1 MQRIDGK
8 IVFSASDLVNF
19 TECEHLVAL
28 DLLDLESPLPKA
40 KEDPQAE
47 IVARMGFAHEEAYLK
62 RLREAGLD
70 PINVRESAKDVAGAL
85 ERTREAMAKGAAVI
99 YQGCLRSA
107 DFLGYVDF
115 LRRTD
120 EPPALGQASYEAVD
134 TKLARS
140 AKPSFILQLCL
151 YSDLLGEAQGAL
163 PRRMHVVLG
172 DGSERSLRLLDYF
185 YYYRAV
191 KERFLEWV
199 GRGVAGTYPERSAR
213 CDTCRWR
220 ELCAERWLEEDHLNQ
235 VANITRA
242 QIEKL
247 KSAQVTTLAALAR
260 SEPGLRIPGIQP
272 ATCDR
277 LRRQAALQLRKREDR
292 QDRFELLDIPE
303 GEIRGFLR
311 LPEPDPADVF
321 FDLEGDPFEDNGLE
335 YLFGVFYH
343 DDGKAKFTAAWAHD
357 RGGEKRAFEGFIR
370 FVTERLARYPKM
382 HIYHY
387 GAYEESALKRLMS
400 LHGTCEAEVDD
411 LLRGARLVDLYK
423 VARESLLVS
432 EPGYSLKNLETFYME
447 EARRGAVTDAGG
459 SIVYYELWKMTG
471 DPALLEA
478 IRAYNED
485 DCRSLFLLRQ
495 WLLSL
500 RPKELPWFA
509 AAVGGGEEEKSEA
522 VREAEARLAEYERK
536 LLGAAGRRGK
546 LPAEEKRFR
555 ELVFHLLDFHRRAA
569 KPAWWAMFARHEMT
583 DEELI
588 DDPECI
594 GAMEASPDHPP
605 KQVKRSMI
613 YTFKFPDQQFK
624 FDVGDKCHRAD
635 TLEHAGEIVALDEK
649 KQLISIKRGMK
660 SGTLPQR
667 LSIIP
672 AGPVA
677 SGTLRE
683 ALYRFADSIIEESRR
698 YPALEAI
705 LKRERPVV
713 KGLKAGEPLMR
724 GAGDSTRQTVEAVLR
739 LSNSYLFVQGPP
751 GAGKTYVGSHVIAA
765 LLEKGYRIGVSSN
778 SHKAINN
785 LLEALEERA
794 KERGLRFEGIK
805 KSTDLDTFFKGNMI
819 TNVTEKKAAVWSN
832 AQLLAGTA
840 WLFCEPELD
849 GKLDYLFV
857 DEAGQ
862 VALANLVAMGTSAKN
877 IVLLGDQMQL
887 QQPIQGVHPGDSGE
901 SVLDYLLRG
910 EATIA
915 PDRGIFLETTW
926 RMHEEVCR
934 FISDAVYDGKLH
946 PEPGHQRQRLK
957 LEADAH
963 PELRPTGIR
972 FIAIHHEGCSQR
984 SEKEAEVVRDLYLS
998 LLRQSF
1004 VDRRGEPHP
1013 MTPENILV
1021 VAPYNMQVNLLRRRL
1036 PEGARV
1042 GTVDKF
1048 QGQQAEVVIVSMATS
1063 SGDDLPRF
1071 MEFLYSKN
1079 RLNVALS
1086 RARCL
1091 AILIASPALKAIRC
1105 KTVEQMALV
1114 STLCWVDEY
1123 AGRLGS

>member
-1 MQRIDGK
+1 MQRLDGK

-19 TECEHLVAL
+19 TDCEHLVAL

-62 RLREAGLD
+62 SLREAGLE
-70 PINVRESAKDVAGAL
+70 PVNVKESAKEVAGAL
-85 ERTREAMAKGAAVI
+85 QRTKEAMAQGVAAI

-115 LRRTD
+115 LRRSE
-120 EPPALGQASYEAVD
+120 EPSGPGQPSYEVVD
-134 TKLARS
+134 TKLARR

-151 YSDLLGEAQGAL
+151 YSDLLHEAQGAL

-185 YYYRAV
+185 HYYRAV

-199 GRGVAGTYPERSAR
+199 ARGPAETYPERCAR

-220 ELCAERWLEEDHLNQ
+220 DLCAERWLEDDHLNQ

-260 SEPGLRIPGIQP
+260 SEPGLRVPGIQP
-272 ATCDR
+272 ATLDR
-277 LRRQAALQLRKREDR
+277 LRRQAALRLRKRENR
-292 QDRFELLDIPE
+292 EDRFELLDIPE
-303 GEIRGFLR
+303 GEIRGFRR
-311 LPEPDPADVF
+311 LPEPDPGDLF

-335 YLFGVFYH
+335 YLFGVFCH
-343 DDGKAKFTAAWAHD
+343 DDGKARFSAAWAHD
-357 RGGEKRAFEGFIR
+357 RGGERKAFEGFIR
-370 FVTERLARYPKM
+370 FVTERLGRYPKM

-423 VARESLLVS
+423 VVRESLLVS
-432 EPGYSLKNLETFYME
+432 EPGYSLKNLEAFYME
-447 EARRGAVTDAGG
+447 GARNGAVTDAGG
-459 SIVYYELWKMTG
+459 SIVYYELWKMTR

-495 WLLSL
+495 WLLGL

-509 AAVGGGEEEKSEA
+509 AAGGGEEEKGEA
-522 VREAEARLAEYERK
+522 VREAEARLAQYERK
-536 LLGAAGRRGK
+536 LLGAAARVSGA
-546 LPAEEKRFR
+546 PAEEERFR

-569 KPAWWAMFARHEMT
+569 KPVWWAMFGRHEMT
-583 DEELI
+583 EEELI

-594 GAMEASPDHPP
+594 GAMEAAPDHPP
-605 KQVKRSMI
+605 RQVKQSMI
-613 YTFKFPDQQFK
+613 YTFEFPDQEFK
-624 FDVGDKCHRAD
+624 FDVGDTCRRAD
-635 TLEHAGEIVALDEK
+635 TLAGAGKIVALDQRRRLVSLK
-649 KQLISIKRGMK
+649 LGMR
-660 SGTLPQR
+660 SGALPQR

-672 AGPVA
+672 TGPVKT
-677 SGTLRE
+677 STLRE
-683 ALYRFADSIIEESRR
+683 ALYRFADSIIEGSRR

-705 LKRERPVV
+705 LKRERPAVR
-713 KGLKAGEPLMR
+713 GLEAGEPLMR
-724 GAGDSTRQTVEAVLR
+724 GAGDPTRQTIEAVLR

-765 LLEKGYRIGVSSN
+765 LLEKGYRIGVSCN

-785 LLEALEERA
+785 LLEAVEERA

-805 KSTDLDTFFKGNMI
+805 KSTDSDTFFEGGMI
-819 TNVTEKKAAVWSN
+819 RNVTEKKAVVLSN

-840 WLFCEPELD
+840 WLFSEPELD

-926 RMHEEVCR
+926 RMHQEICR

-946 PEPGHQRQRLK
+946 PEPGNQKQRLK

-972 FIAIHHEGCSQR
+972 FIPIRHGGCSQR
-984 SEKEAEVVRDLYLS
+984 SEEEAELVRDLYSS

-1004 VDRRGEPHP
+1004 VDRHGKTHP
-1013 MTPENILV
+1013 MTAENILV
-1021 VAPYNMQVNLLRRRL
+1021 VAPYNMQVNLLRRTL
-1036 PEGARV
+1036 PQGARV

-1105 KTVEQMALV
+1105 NTVEQMALV
-1114 STLCWVDEY
+1114 NTLCWVDEY
-1123 AGRLGS
+1123 AGGLGR